1 MAIPVDNDEAADVL
15 TLHDPAVI
23 ARRVLDTRLPA
34 DLPVTGAWQPGD
46 PPGRRQF
53 LYLPSDRGFA
63 LEFGGVLH
71 GAQLAYETWG
81 ELNDAADNAVLVCH
95 ALTGDAHA
103 AGLAAHGHGAEGWW
117 DDFIG
122 PGQAVDTDRYFVV
135 CVNVLGGCQGSTG
148 PASVDATSGRPYG
161 SAFPVVS
168 VRDVVRSQRRVAD
181 HLGIDRWHSVVGG
194 SMGGMQALE
203 WAIMYPDRVR
213 TVVALATTA
222 AASPQ
227 QVAWSAVGRLAIV
240 LDPRWRG
247 GDYYHADPGDG
258 PAAGLAV
265 ARQIAQITYR
275 TDEVFQERFGRST
288 IDRIGDFG
296 LWGRFD
302 VESYLDH
309 HGQKLV
315 RRFDA
320 NSYLLLNR
328 LMDLHDVARGRGGV
342 RHALARVTAPVLVAS
357 ISSDALYPPRQQRE
371 LVQALEAVGVRHE
384 YHVVDSPQGHD
395 GFLLEHAELGPIITD
410 FLGKE
415 PS

>member
-1 MAIPVDNDEAADVL
+1 MAIPAGDDETATVVP
-15 TLHDPAVI
+15 LHDPAMM
-23 ARRVLDTRLPA
+23 ARQVLNTRLPA
-34 DLPVTGAWQPGD
+34 DLPASGAWVPGD
-46 PPGRRQF
+46 PIGGRRF
-53 LYLPSDRGFA
+53 LALPAERGFA

-71 GAQLAYETWG
+71 GVELAYETWG
-81 ELNDAADNAVLVCH
+81 ALNEQADNAVLVCH

-103 AGLAAHGHGAEGWW
+103 AGVADHGHGAVGWW

-122 PGQAVDTDRYFVV
+122 PGRAIDTDRYFVV
-135 CVNVLGGCQGSTG
+135 CVNVLGGCQGTTG
-148 PASVDATSGRPYG
+148 PASIDPATGRSYG
-161 SAFPVVS
+161 SAFPVIS
-168 VRDVVRSQRRVAD
+168 VRDVVRSQRRIAD
-181 HLGIDRWHSVVGG
+181 HLGIERWHSVVGG
-194 SMGGMQALE
+194 SMGGMQSLE

-213 TVVALATTA
+213 TVVALASNT

-247 GDYYHADPGDG
+247 GDYYDAPLGEG

-275 TDEVFQERFGRST
+275 TDEVFQDRFGRAT
-288 IDRIGDFG
+288 VDRISDFD

-320 NSYLLLNR
+320 NSYLVLNR
-328 LMDLHDVARGRGGV
+328 LMDLHDVARGRGGLDL
-342 RHALARVTAPVLVAS
+342 ALERITAPVLVAS

-371 LVQALEAVGVRHE
+371 LVEALAHQRCRHQ
-384 YHVVDSPQGHD
+384 YHVIDSPEGHD
-395 GFLLEHAELGPIITD
+395 GFLLEHAALSPIIAE
-410 FLGKE
+410 FLDKE
-415 PS
+415 DQ